1 MRVKLADSRYLTVR
15 TRVLEMPGP
24 VRLVIRLIVL
34 AAASSAVAYG
44 LLAWQHQ
51 GFTLVGVWLVDN
63 DWRLHPVHFLVVGVG
78 LIPPTMWD
86 IFTMEVDAAKRGSDE
101 QRSRNATDG

>member
-1 MRVKLADSRYLTVR
+1 MRVKLGDRRYSAGR
-15 TRVLEMPGP
+15 TQVPEMPGAI
-24 VRLVIRLIVL
+24 RLVIRFIVL

-63 DWRLHPVHFLVVGVG
+63 DWRLHPVHFLMVGIG

-86 IFTMEVDAAKRGSDE
+86 IFAMEMHAAKRRAGGE
-101 QRSRNATDG
+101 RSGTADDG

>member
-1 MRVKLADSRYLTVR
+1 
-15 TRVLEMPGP
+15 MPGL
-24 VRLVIRLIVL
+24 VRLVIRLVVL
-34 AAASSAVAYG
+34 AVASSAVAFG

-63 DWRLHPVHFLVVGVG
+63 DWRIHPVHLLVVGIG

-86 IFTMEVDAAKRGSDE
+86 IFALENECR
-101 QRSRNATDG
+101 RATER